1 MLVVTSFSEKPTTIV
16 YEEHDS
22 NRVWLRKDIKKVKD
36 EDGNIS
42 YQANE
47 VYFETSATKEEVET
61 DFDKYFE
68 FGKTWEN
75 PTSPTLEERV
85 KDLED
90 ALSVLM
96 G

>member
-1 MLVVTSFSEKPTTIV
+1 MLVLTSFSEKPTTMV
-16 YEEHDS
+16 FEEHDS
-22 NRVWLRKDIKKVKD
+22 NRVWLRKDIKKVK
-36 EDGNIS
+36 
-42 YQANE
+42 
-47 VYFETSATKEEVET
+47 EEIET